1 MCRTCTMC
9 DKYGS
14 DIVCR
19 EDDDGRMGQSGR
31 SKALKWFMSNIKA
44 GFLAKV
50 SQLSRKQL
58 RYAIAAYTGHYSTR
72 SMLCKMGISEDPICR
87 ACNEDT
93 ESMEHIL
100 CECDGL
106 ARKRMDLLGVAYPL
120 PEDYC
125 ASNLKATTQL
135 LEWVFEL
142 I

>member
-1 MCRTCTMC
+1 MALTSYAEKMTKAEW
-9 DKYGS
+9 DKVEGL
-14 DIVCR
+14 R
-19 EDDDGRMGQSGR
+19 H
-31 SKALKWFMSNIKA
+31 SKRFMSNIKA